1 MLSEKEMRV
10 VGLIEEKREEIV
22 DYLRKLISFKTVSPS
37 DNNKIE
43 RDEHKKLQN
52 FVCKTMEEM
61 GFALDIW
68 EIDTSKLKGFPGSG
82 VDPDRDLSGMPVVV
96 GRLKGDGKG
105 KSLILNGHYD
115 VVPAGISRE
124 LEP

>member
-1 MLSEKEMRV
+1 MLSKKEASV
-10 VGLIEEKREEIV
+10 VDLIEENREEIV

-37 DNNKIE
+37 HNNKIE
-43 RDEHKKLQN
+43 RDEHKKLQI

-68 EIDTSKLKGFPGSG
+68 EIDTSKLKSFPGSG

-96 GRLKGDGKG
+96 GNLKGDEKG
-105 KSLILNGHYD
+105 
-115 VVPAGISRE
+115 SR
-124 LEP
+124 